1 MQVRR
6 TDKITAREA
15 RYHGVAEYMTY
26 VEEWF
31 DTYEQK
37 HPGVGRNVYLA
48 TDDTTVLKEA
58 QTK

>member
-1 MQVRR
+1 MRR

-15 RYHGVAEYMTY
+15 GFHSVDEYMTY

-37 HPGVGRNVYLA
+37 HPGTERKVYLA
-48 TDDTTVLKEA
+48 TDDTHVLVEA
-58 QTK
+58 QSK